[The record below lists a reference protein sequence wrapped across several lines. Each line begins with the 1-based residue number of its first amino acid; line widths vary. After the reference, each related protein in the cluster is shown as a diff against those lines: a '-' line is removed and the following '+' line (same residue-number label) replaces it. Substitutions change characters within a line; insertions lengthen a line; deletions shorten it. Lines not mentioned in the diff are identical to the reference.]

1 MLRYLQHGNRFFYA
15 LNIRVLIL
23 LRPECIAKP
32 NLLRLKTAATTQSI
46 LIINMVVAVVFN
58 RGLIKLDFATSTKLY
73 KLWKICNFTGENE
86 L

>member
-1 MLRYLQHGNRFFYA
+1 MLRYLQHGNCFFYA
-15 LNIRVLIL
+15 LNIRLLIL

-46 LIINMVVAVVFN
+46 LIINMVVAAVFN
-58 RGLIKLDFATSTKLY
+58 RGLIKLSFATPTKFDR
-73 KLWKICNFTGENE
+73 LWKICNFTSENK